1 MMSPKLGIFAAVSL
15 FAVSSTFNVLLMYE
29 NVKIK
34 RLFSDYIY
42 LNSKSSDEDYKWNG
56 KAVTESEV
64 AAAREQGKVDG
75 KIEAILMINK
85 MDQNAESNNFEEIL
99 KFSEGLTCKE
109 LSADSRFISLL
120 SQAAFHKGLHS
131 GMESAKKDI
140 EDEYTN
146 GYHKAIEDFTCP
158 ETGKM
163 SVPMD
168 LKKPSK

>member
-1 MMSPKLGIFAAVSL
+1 MSPKLGIFAAVSL

-29 NVKIK
+29 NVRIK

-42 LNSKSSDEDYKWNG
+42 INSKSSNEDDKFNS
-56 KAVTESEV
+56 KAITESDV
-64 AAAREQGKVDG
+64 MAAREHGKVDG
-75 KIEAILMINK
+75 KIEAILMLNK
-85 MDQNAESNNFEEIL
+85 MDQTIESNNIEEIL
-99 KFSEGLTCKE
+99 KLSESLTAKE
-109 LSADSRFISLL
+109 ASTDGRFISLL

-140 EDEYTN
+140 EDEFSN
-146 GYHKAIEDFTCP
+146 GYHKAIEDFSCP